1 MNTDY
6 NESGHLTLPK
16 KKNLTLDCKQ
26 LFNEEKK
33 QYAKIEE
40 QRFRSMLDLLLKFRD
55 WEEERLKV
63 QLMQGS
69 SEVPISGAETSQNIQ
84 SLVDGM
90 EQYASQ
96 SSTV

>member
-6 NESGHLTLPK
+6 NESGQLNLPK
-16 KKNLTLDCKQ
+16 KKNSVVEGKSNA
-26 LFNEEKK
+26 FNEEKK

-40 QRFRSMLDLLLKFRD
+40 KRFRQMLDLLLKYRD

-69 SEVPISGAETSQNIQ
+69 NE
-84 SLVDGM
+84 M
-90 EQYASQ
+90 
-96 SSTV
+96 